1 MTPED
6 ELTTEQLKQL
16 VREKDERIAEL
27 ENEVA
32 MMDQRLMNLVK
43 GLSSLPA
50 AASTINGKRN
60 YNELKQV
67 SRHQ

>member
-6 ELTTEQLKQL
+6 ELTIEQLKQL

-32 MMDQRLMNLVK
+32 V
-43 GLSSLPA
+43 
-50 AASTINGKRN
+50 
-60 YNELKQV
+60 LKQKRWV
-67 SRHQ
+67 VDGCGDDAWDL